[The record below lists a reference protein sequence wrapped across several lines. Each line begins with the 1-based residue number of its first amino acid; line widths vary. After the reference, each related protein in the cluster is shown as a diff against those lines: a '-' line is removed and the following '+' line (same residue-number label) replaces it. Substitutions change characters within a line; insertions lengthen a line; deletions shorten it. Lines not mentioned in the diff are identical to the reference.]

1 MTRNAR
7 LRSAFTLV
15 ELLVVIAI
23 IGVLIAL
30 LLPAVQQARE
40 AARRMSCSNNLK
52 QLGLAV
58 HNYHDTY
65 GKLVAG
71 AIPQSASLPRGRGV
85 SWIVRLMP
93 FLEQSN
99 AFDGFVMAGDS
110 TMQDGGSPNAAFI
123 NGLVVPGLNCPSSPL
138 PTVRDW
144 NSPREGQIA
153 IQMVNYVGISGS
165 YYTGGTNGQSGDEST
180 FARMDDYTGGNV
192 FNGTITHVYVPGGS
206 DQEVPGGMPYLSQT
220 AFKDLLDG
228 TSNTMMISEQGD
240 YQYAADGSK
249 NDRRSCGYHGGAW
262 SNGAGSGWWTQ
273 NLTVLRH
280 PIGTS
285 GGDGNGATYQVNI
298 PLSSTH
304 PGGVLGT
311 FADGSVHFVSETADF
326 AILTAICDRQDGA
339 VVEAP

>member
-1 MTRNAR
+1 MLRNER
-7 LRSAFTLV
+7 SRSAFTLV

-52 QLGLAV
+52 QMGLAV

-65 GKLVAG
+65 GKIVAG
-71 AIPQSASLPRGRGV
+71 AFPQSASAPRQRGV

-93 FLEQSN
+93 FMEQSN

-110 TMQDGGSPNAAFI
+110 TMQDGNSPNAAFI
-123 NGLVVPGLNCPSSPL
+123 NGLQVAGLNCPSSPL

-144 NSPREGQIA
+144 SSPREGQIA
-153 IQMVNYVGISGS
+153 IQMVNYVGVSGS
-165 YYTGGTNGQSGDEST
+165 YYTGGTTSELST
-180 FARMDDYTGGNV
+180 FTRNDDYTGGNV
-192 FNGTITHVYVPGGS
+192 FNGAITHVYVPGGS
-206 DQEVPGGMPYLSQT
+206 DQEVPGGLASLSQT
-220 AFKDLLDG
+220 AFKSMLDG

-240 YQYAADGSK
+240 YQYDGSGNK
-249 NDRRSCGYHGGAW
+249 VDRRSCGYHGGAW
-262 SNGAGSGWWTQ
+262 SNGAGTGWWTQ
-273 NLTVLRH
+273 NLSVLRY

-298 PLSSTH
+298 PFSSTH
-304 PGGVLGT
+304 PGGVLG
-311 FADGSVHFVSETADF
+311 AYVDGSVHFVTETADF
-326 AILTAICDRQDGA
+326 AILTALCDRQDGA
-339 VVEAP
+339 VVDTP